1 MALAKMLS
9 EKGTKLE
16 GPSGPTFLAF
26 AQALQFLPETLA
38 EKAGLAVSDVMAE
51 MNGAHQAGNF
61 LIGVEVEGII
71 SAAQEE
77 VWDTLIAKA
86 QGLRAVPDVVL
97 QLLTGHDIVVAK
109 KSPTPHRD
117 LKPEPK
123 KAKDRPYPVKKRSP
137 WNK

>member
-9 EKGTKLE
+9 EKGTKPE

-26 AQALQFLPETLA
+26 AQALQSLPETLA
-38 EKAGLAVSDVMAE
+38 EKAGLAISDVMAE

-61 LIGVEVEGII
+61 LIALEVEGII
-71 SAAQEE
+71 NAAQEE

-86 QGLRAVPDVVL
+86 QGLRAVADVVL
-97 QLLTGHDIVVAK
+97 QLLTVDDIVVAK
-109 KSPTPHRD
+109 KSPTPHQD

-123 KAKDRPYPVKKRSP
+123 KAKDRPSPVKKRSP